1 MFKLGAENE
10 IQQSKSWHVLIYM
23 AGVVVLFGVLLLRL
37 FSLQYTHYDENL
49 QRSDNNRIRKVELVA
64 ERGYI
69 YDRNGEVLV
78 RNRPSYQIALQ
89 AISVPR
95 KKEQR
100 DSVFNRLLQ
109 IRDKNGD
116 RLFDSL
122 SLDTAFQR
130 IRWIKNRPVRFFED
144 ATPEQVAIIE
154 EHSSELPGVV
164 TLIES
169 RREYPYG
176 TLASHVLGY
185 TSEISEEQL
194 KLPEYAG
201 YSQGDRVGQKGLE
214 QGYDKEF
221 RGTNGMKLV
230 EVNASGREVGQVSGV
245 EGTAPVPGLHLV
257 STIDLNLQKVA
268 EEAIPDSAKGALVA
282 IDPRTGEILAM
293 VSSPRLD
300 PNIFSLKRRERNK
313 GWAQVALDSMRP
325 LNNRAIAGTYPP
337 ASIFKLVTSGAGL
350 ESGILSENKYYP
362 KACTGGYQYG
372 ARYQKCW
379 GTHGNLN
386 VVHALRLS
394 CDVFFYQAGLDIDMA
409 RINEFGRRF
418 GLGEEPLGLDIPG
431 ERSGW
436 LPDSVSFNQRN
447 KRLGWRWARGL
458 ILNLSIG
465 QGQIVTPLQQAVLI
479 GSLATN
485 KGVYRPHFMKELRD
499 ANGNVVRRFE
509 PEIVR
514 SGKMKPYTHRVILNG
529 MDSVV
534 NHPGG
539 TGKRGALPDVRVG
552 GKTGSGEWKKGE
564 KTHAWFAAVAPLYD
578 PEIAVAVIMEAAG
591 GGGAVSAPIAKK
603 VLAAYFDA
611 KKKDAEKSQ
620 SQKQNEE
627 PEDMNKDERE
637 AGE

>member
-1 MFKLGAENE
+1 MFKVFDNE
-10 IQQSKSWHVLIYM
+10 GVQTRNWHVLVFM
-23 AGVVVLFGVLLLRL
+23 AAVIIFFTILLVRL
-37 FSLQYTHYDENL
+37 YSLQYTHYDENL
-49 QRSDNNRIRKVELVA
+49 QRSENNRLRRVEIVA
-64 ERGYI
+64 ERGFI
-69 YDRNGEVLV
+69 YDRNGEILV

-89 AISVPR
+89 AMHLPR
-95 KKEQR
+95 K
-100 DSVFNRLLQ
+100 DSLRKIVFDRLLN
-109 IRDKNGD
+109 IKDKDGS

-130 IRWIKNRPVRFFED
+130 TRWIKNRPIRILED
-144 ATPEQVAIIE
+144 ASPEQVSIIE

-194 KLPEYAG
+194 KKPEFAAYT
-201 YSQGDRVGQKGLE
+201 QGDRIGQKGLE
-214 QGYDKEF
+214 QGYDTEF
-221 RGTNGMKLV
+221 RGKNGMKLV
-230 EVNASGREVGQVSGV
+230 EVNASGREVGQVKGV
-245 EGTAPVPGLHLV
+245 ESMSPEPGLHLI
-257 STIDLNLQKVA
+257 STIDLKLQKVA
-268 EEAIPDSAKGALVA
+268 EEAIADSVKGALVA
-282 IDPRTGEILAM
+282 IDPRNGEILAM

-300 PNIFSLKRRERNK
+300 PNIFSLKKRERNK

-325 LNNRAIAGTYPP
+325 LTNRAISGTYTP
-337 ASIFKLVTSGAGL
+337 ASVFKLATAGAGL
-350 ESGILSENKYYP
+350 ESGILSETKYYP
-362 KACTGGYQYG
+362 KPCTGGYQYG

-379 GTHGNLN
+379 GVHGNLN

-394 CDVFFYQAGLDIDMA
+394 CDVFFYQAGLEIDMN
-409 RINEFGRRF
+409 RINEFARRF
-418 GLGEEPLGLDIPG
+418 GYGEQPLGVDIPG
-431 ERSGW
+431 EKGGW

-465 QGQIVTPLQQAVLI
+465 QGQLVTPLQQAVFV

-499 ANGNVVRRFE
+499 KQGNVVRRYE

-514 SGKMKPYTHRVILNG
+514 QGTMKPSTHRVLLAA

-539 TGKRGALPDVRVG
+539 TGKRGALPGIRVG
-552 GKTGSGEWKKGE
+552 AKTGSGEWKKGE
-564 KTHAWFAAVAPLYD
+564 KTHAWYAAVAPLYE
-578 PEIAVAVIMEAAG
+578 PEIAVAVILEAAG
-591 GGGAVSAPIAKK
+591 GGGAKAAPIARK
-603 VLAAYFDA
+603 VLMAYFGLEEEE
-611 KKKDAEKSQ
+611 KK
-620 SQKQNEE
+620 
-627 PEDMNKDERE
+627 
-637 AGE
+637 

>member
-1 MFKLGAENE
+1 MLNFSTDNE
-10 IQQSKSWHVLIYM
+10 AQQTRNWHVLIFL
-23 AGVVVLFGVLLLRL
+23 AGVVLLFGILLLRL

-49 QRSDNNRIRKVELVA
+49 QRSDNNRIRKVELIA

-69 YDRNGEVLV
+69 YDRNGEILV
-78 RNRPSYQIALQ
+78 RNRPSYQIAIQ
-89 AISVPR
+89 ATSLPR
-95 KKEQR
+95 KKAER
-100 DSVFNRLLQ
+100 DTVFNRLLQ
-109 IRDKNGD
+109 IRDTHGA

-130 IRWIKNRPVRFFED
+130 SRWIKTRPIRLLED
-144 ATPEQVAIIE
+144 AAPEQIAVIE
-154 EHSSELPGVV
+154 EHSSELPGVI
-164 TLIES
+164 TMIES

-194 KLPEYAG
+194 KLPEFAD
-201 YSQGDRVGQKGLE
+201 YSQRDRVGQKGLE

-221 RGTNGMKLV
+221 RGKNGMKLV

-245 EGTAPVPGLHLV
+245 EGTDPIPGLHLV
-257 STIDLNLQKVA
+257 STIDLELQKVA

-282 IDPRTGEILAM
+282 LDPNTGEILAM

-325 LNNRAIAGTYPP
+325 LTNRAISGTYPP
-337 ASIFKLVTSGAGL
+337 ASIFKLVTAGAGL
-350 ESGILSENKYYP
+350 ENGILSENKYYP
-362 KACTGGYQYG
+362 KPCTGGYQYG
-372 ARYQKCW
+372 SRYQKCW

-386 VVHALRLS
+386 VVNAIRLS

-418 GLGEEPLGLDIPG
+418 GLGEEPLGIDIPG
-431 ERSGW
+431 EKAGW
-436 LPDSVSFNQRN
+436 LPDSVSFNER
-447 KRLGWRWARGL
+447 KKHLGWRWARGL

-465 QGQIVTPLQQAVLI
+465 QGQIVTPLQQATLI

-499 ANGNVVRRFE
+499 SQGNVVRRYE
-509 PEIVR
+509 PEIIR
-514 SGKMKPYTHRVILNG
+514 QGKMKPYTHRVLLAA

-539 TGKRGALPDVRVG
+539 TGKRGAIPGIRVG
-552 GKTGSGEWKKGE
+552 AKTGSGEWKKGE
-564 KTHAWFAAVAPLYD
+564 KTHAWYAAVAPLEK

-591 GGGAVSAPIAKK
+591 GGGAVSGPIAKK
-603 VLAAYFDA
+603 VMMAYFEA
-611 KKKDAEKSQ
+611 KKKLE
-620 SQKQNEE
+620 N
-627 PEDMNKDERE
+627 PE
-637 AGE
+637 AGSAESDETGGVAKKKEGE